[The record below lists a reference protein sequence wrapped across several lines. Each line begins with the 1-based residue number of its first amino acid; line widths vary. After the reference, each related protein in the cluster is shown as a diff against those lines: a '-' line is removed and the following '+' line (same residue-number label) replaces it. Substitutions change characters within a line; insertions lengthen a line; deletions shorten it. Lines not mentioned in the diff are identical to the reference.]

1 MVKSDYHS
9 FRKKSALFQGKV
21 ALLPNLMLS
30 PTIES
35 RDASANEDYWQQ
47 SCIPSQSME
56 IISKHFRWSENKRS
70 IAVMCTFY
78 LNTLHTIKKPK
89 RKSQGLELS
98 LFN

>member
-1 MVKSDYHS
+1 MSVFKIGINEEGNQANHQRQHQGILCPVKI
-9 FRKKSALFQGKV
+9 A
-21 ALLPNLMLS
+21 

-35 RDASANEDYWQQ
+35 RDASANEDYWKQ

-78 LNTLHTIKKPK
+78 
-89 RKSQGLELS
+89 
-98 LFN
+98 